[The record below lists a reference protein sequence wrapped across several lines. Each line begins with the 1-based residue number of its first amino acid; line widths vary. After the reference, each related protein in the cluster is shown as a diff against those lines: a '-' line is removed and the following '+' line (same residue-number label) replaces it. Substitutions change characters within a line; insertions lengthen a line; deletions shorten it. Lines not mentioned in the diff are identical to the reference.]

1 MTRNSVNDNIS
12 TKPFNQ
18 TKTLK
23 IERINKMSE
32 NEKNREIVY
41 EPAVREFD
49 NNSTLIT
56 NIGFTAKSD
65 TKYEILWQIPQTDEE
80 AKERYDCE
88 LKDLITAGVRQLS
101 TRPDYKSVGFNEDG
115 TLKEDGH
122 QAMQDLA
129 DGYKVGQRQVGVS
142 QKATVQKVKKAE
154 GELGM
159 SLDEMVKKMAEL
171 KAQGMLD

>member
-1 MTRNSVNDNIS
+1 MARNSVNDNIS

-18 TKTLK
+18 TKTLNL
-23 IERINKMSE
+23 EDTKMSE
-32 NEKNREIVY
+32 NEKREIVY
-41 EPAVREFD
+41 EPAIREFD
-49 NNSTLIT
+49 NTKNLIT

-65 TKYEILWQIPQTDEE
+65 VKYEILWLIPETDEE
-80 AKERYDCE
+80 CKERYDCE
-88 LKDLITAGVRQLS
+88 LKDLIAAGVRQLS
-101 TRPDYKSVGFNEDG
+101 TRPDYKSVGFHDTGE
-115 TLKEDGH
+115 LKENGH
-122 QAMQDLA
+122 EAMQDLA

>member
-1 MTRNSVNDNIS
+1 MAQDSVNDNFS
-12 TKPFNQ
+12 TKPFNL
-18 TKTLK
+18 TKPIK
-23 IERINKMSE
+23 NKENFKMSE
-32 NEKNREIVY
+32 TTEKREIVY

-65 TKYEILWQIPQTDEE
+65 IKYEILWAIPSTDEE

-88 LKDLITAGVRQLS
+88 LKDLVMAGVRQLS
-101 TRPDYKSVGFNEDG
+101 TRPDYKAVGFNEDG
-115 TLKEDGH
+115 SLKEGGH
-122 QAMQDLA
+122 EAMQELA

-159 SLDEMVKKMAEL
+159 SLDDMVKKMAEL
-171 KAQGMLD
+171 KAQGLLD